1 MNYFVI
7 QCYGK
12 ERILREAKY
21 CVLSLLKFIKDK
33 PGYKI
38 VLYTDNAPFF
48 EDIKEYVVFEPLLP
62 KTVQEWKG
70 PQNFVHRVKI
80 MMLLDFAAKYEGKF
94 IYLDSDTWF
103 KQSPEKLFDLIDSQ
117 NALLHLP
124 EAQLKSNANPIIK
137 KIHWFVKNNS
147 FTLARGEKINI
158 PTEYYMWNAGV
169 IGLPTSAKYVI
180 EKVLQL
186 TDAML
191 AAYQKHVMEQ
201 LAFSYFL
208 QKEFTTH
215 RCDNTIE
222 HYWQYCAAAEEPMKD
237 FFARIEP
244 MGIDDKINALQ
255 SFVWDFPSPK
265 KEKGFWKKI
274 EMLFRA
280 LSAR

>member
-21 CVLSLLKFIKDK
+21 CVLSLLKFIKGK
-33 PGYKI
+33 LGYKI

-48 EDIKEYVVFEPLLP
+48 EDIKDYVVFEPLLP
-62 KTVQEWKG
+62 ETVQLWKG
-70 PQNFVHRVKI
+70 AQNFVHRVKI
-80 MMLLDFAAKYEGKF
+80 MMLLDFVGKYEGKF

-103 KQSPEKLFDLIDSQ
+103 EQSPEGLFDLIDSQ

-137 KIHWFVKNNS
+137 KIHRFVKNNS
-147 FTLARGEKINI
+147 FTIARGEKINI

-169 IGLPTSAKYVI
+169 IGLPTSAKPVI

-215 RCDNTIE
+215 RCDDTIE
-222 HYWQYCAAAEEPMKD
+222 HYWQHCAAAEEPMKD
-237 FFARIEP
+237 LFARIEP
-244 MGIDDKINALQ
+244 MNIDDKINALQ

-265 KEKGFWKKI
+265 KEKGFWNKI

-280 LSAR
+280 LSAK